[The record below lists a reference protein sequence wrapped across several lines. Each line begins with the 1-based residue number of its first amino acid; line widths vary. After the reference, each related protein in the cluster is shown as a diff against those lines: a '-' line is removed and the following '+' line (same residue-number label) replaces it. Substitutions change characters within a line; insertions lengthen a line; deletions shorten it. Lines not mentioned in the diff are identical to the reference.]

1 MIHQII
7 VPNTQTVNLTFTV
20 PTNYIGEE
28 MEVIAFIKKET
39 VTQNTSI
46 TTLSPALQ
54 GNPLTNDEFKNWI
67 LQAENQPTLSLQDAK
82 VKWKNKRQ
90 QLQQIIK

>member
-7 VPNTQTVNLTFTV
+7 VPNTQTVNLSFTV

-39 VTQNTSI
+39 VTQNTTI

-82 VKWKNKRQ
+82 DKWKNKRQ

>member
-7 VPNTQTVNLTFTV
+7 VPNTQTVNLSFTV

-39 VTQNTSI
+39 VTQNTTI

-82 VKWKNKRQ
+82 DKWKNKRQ
-90 QLQQIIK
+90 QLLQIIK

>member
-39 VTQNTSI
+39 LTQNTSI